1 MVLFSLAFE
10 GDRKID
16 DYIRLALYAEELGFY
31 SFQIYEHLPF
41 NPAIPIS
48 FIIANYTKRI
58 KIGPVTIPVFLYNPL
73 QLARYISFL
82 NEISDGRAI
91 VGISRGAYYEYLG
104 KEVKRGISDVI
115 NFLKE
120 FEINLKKMSWSGNI
134 EIYVGTSGP
143 VLAKKASSVEIVS
156 SIVVDMLWN
165 PYYARKMKE
174 LLISSGKNRYVKLIA
189 RPFTFISKDFEKEK
203 SKFIGILRTY
213 IKELVGNSPMLEA
226 ANIKFEE
233 LNETRIIEEKVIP
246 NFTAAGSIEDI
257 LEQTAKMVEAGVD
270 HICYGHPLSS
280 QPFEAM
286 KLIKDKIMT
295 YFNSLI

>member
-1 MVLFSLAFE
+1 VVLFSLAFE

-16 DYIRLALYAEELGFY
+16 EYIRLASYAEELGFY

-41 NPAIPIS
+41 KPALPIS

-82 NEISDGRAI
+82 NEISNGRAI

-104 KEVKRGISDVI
+104 KEVKRSIFDVI

-143 VLAKKASSVEIVS
+143 ILAKKASSVEIVS

-174 LLISSGKNRYVKLIA
+174 ILMSSGKNRYVKLIA
-189 RPFTFISKDFEKEK
+189 RPFTFISKDFEKKK
-203 SKFIGILRTY
+203 SKFIDILKTY
-213 IKELVGNSPMLEA
+213 IRELVGDSPMLEA

-280 QPFEAM
+280 QPFEVM

-295 YFNSLI
+295 YFSSY